1 MKELKLSMGQK
12 SFDEISNYISEN
24 YKESYSLSIYDILGK
39 KTVEIECSKEE
50 MLPAIMLATDM
61 EHDFPEWIGING
73 LTDSIVV
80 GMNFTKGRLETGCS
94 YKYENRKFLQK

>member
-39 KTVEIECSKEE
+39 KQLRLNALKKKCFRQLCLLLIWSMTFQS
-50 MLPAIMLATDM
+50 
-61 EHDFPEWIGING
+61 G
-73 LTDSIVV
+73 LV
-80 GMNFTKGRLETGCS
+80 
-94 YKYENRKFLQK
+94 

>member
-1 MKELKLSMGQK
+1 MKELKVSMGQK

-24 YKESYSLSIYDILGK
+24 YKESYSLSIYDILGE

-50 MLPAIMLATDM
+50 MIPAIMLATDM
-61 EHDFPEWIGING
+61 EHDFPEWIGINE

-80 GMNFTKGRLETGCS
+80 RMNFTKGRLENGYTFK
-94 YKYENRKFLQK
+94 YKNRKFIKK